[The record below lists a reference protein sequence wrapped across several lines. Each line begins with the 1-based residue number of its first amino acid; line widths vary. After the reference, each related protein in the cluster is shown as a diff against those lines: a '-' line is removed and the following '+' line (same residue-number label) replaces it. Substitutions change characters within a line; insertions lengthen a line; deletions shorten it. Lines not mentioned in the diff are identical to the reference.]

1 MRKYQQKQIYIE
13 GNHRI
18 KKTQVNSLHKMSKR
32 MSNFENYEN

>member
-18 KKTQVNSLHKMSKR
+18 KRNTGQFSSQDVEKNEQ
-32 MSNFENYEN
+32 F